1 MDAVIGEDRA
11 SCEWPLCSSRCCTDV
26 RIEKDENRVLLGEGE
41 LSRLWVLVGV
51 PMPSGRQ
58 RATGKSPRVRNMVYI
73 GNNNN
78 DVTRNIPPRD
88 DDMLQ
93 AVCDIMIYNI

>member
-1 MDAVIGEDRA
+1 MA
-11 SCEWPLCSSRCCTDV
+11 LCSSGCCADV

-58 RATGKSPRVRNMVYI
+58 RGNRKKPRVRNMVYI

-78 DVTRNIPPRD
+78 DVTRNILPKR
-88 DDMLQ
+88 
-93 AVCDIMIYNI
+93 